1 MSLESRLQELE
12 HALAARQPPKVVEIQ
27 CIVCCSRAEVLA
39 IEKYQAEHPEPPR
52 PPAPGRVRLVQ
63 LPAVSAAEYLRA
75 RGVEPPTT
83 ENDRV
88 SSTAE

>member
-39 IEKYQAEHPEPPR
+39 RKV
-52 PPAPGRVRLVQ
+52 PGRTSRAAAAAGPRSGSAGATAGRLGGGI
-63 LPAVSAAEYLRA
+63 PASPWRRAAHNRK
-75 RGVEPPTT
+75 
-83 ENDRV
+83 
-88 SSTAE
+88 